1 MTVSVNDKKQ
11 ATFATS
17 IDQSIAQEKRSATK
31 DTRQHA
37 ASQMQAG
44 KWNAQLDLRV
54 ANRPAGARLMAY
66 HRHGPLHVQKAF
78 YPEGPDLAHL
88 YLLHPPGGLVSGDS
102 LTINAHVDEHSAAL
116 ITTPGA
122 GRLYGARESKKSQLQ
137 NNQLSVAV
145 GASLEWFPMETLFYT
160 RSKGQSKTRVD
171 IEMGGKFIGWD
182 ICALGLPASGKP
194 FTEGEL
200 SQVFEVYYNGKIE
213 WLERWRFNANDL
225 EFLNSKAGLNGYSAN
240 GVFIAGPFDSPL
252 SNNEMTELHELCG
265 GVRNQQ
271 QGEQQGLAGVTQV
284 KQWLVCR
291 YVGSSTTHAR
301 ECFTQVWKIVR
312 PKLINREA
320 CAPRI
325 WAC

>member
-1 MTVSVNDKKQ
+1 MTAQLTSKMMFENDENR
-11 ATFATS
+11 ACERNTL
-17 IDQSIAQEKRSATK
+17 
-31 DTRQHA
+31 QHA

-44 KWNAQLDLRV
+44 KWHAQLDLKI
-54 ANRPAGARLMAY
+54 ANRGAGARLVSY

-102 LTINAHVDEHSAAL
+102 LTINASVAEQSAAL

-122 GRLYGARESKKSQLQ
+122 GRLYGARDTNKRQLQ
-137 NNQLSVAV
+137 NNQLQVAA

-160 RSKGQSKTRVD
+160 GSKGQSKTRVD
-171 IEMGGKFIGWD
+171 IDAGGKFIGWD
-182 ICALGLPASGKP
+182 ICALGLPASNKP
-194 FTEGEL
+194 FVDGEL
-200 SQVFEVYYNGKIE
+200 SQVFEIYCDGKIE

-225 EFLNSKAGLNGYSAN
+225 EFLNSKAGLNGGSAN
-240 GVFIAGPFDSPL
+240 GVLVAGPFETPL
-252 SNNEMTELHELCG
+252 PNEKMSEFHRLCER
-265 GVRNQQ
+265 VK
-271 QGEQQGLAGVTQV
+271 QGENGLAGVSHV
-284 KQWLVCR
+284 KRWLVFR

-301 ECFTQVWKIVR
+301 DFFTQAWQCLR
-312 PKLINREA
+312 PNLINRDA